1 MPFKRKLSV
10 YFYREHVTAEQI
22 GYFKTR
28 DVFIIARSIYKAQ
41 DIARAKTNIGK
52 QAYKIR
58 TAKGDLSTS
67 PLISGTVI
75 RTKWSAPFK
84 YDI

>member
-1 MPFKRKLSV
+1 MGYKQKLSV
-10 YFYREHVTAEQI
+10 YFYNEIYPAQQV

-28 DVFIIARSIYKAQ
+28 NVFIIARSIYNAQ
-41 DIARAKTNIGK
+41 NIARAKTSIGK

-58 TAKGDLSTS
+58 AAKGDVSTI
-67 PLISGTVI
+67 PLVKGAVI

-84 YDI
+84 YDL